1 MLIATWIILFIFV
14 VLSYFYYKKDLT
26 GPLFLLCAAMLLCFT
41 IVCMNYENWDMQVH
55 GFRFLTTITFVVA
68 IGSFFIGTLCSR
80 ALLSYRKNLLSDSRK
95 EGIMERTSGQYPYRL
110 FAALSLFF
118 LMAYCFV
125 KFQGVSLSS
134 FSSFRASLRE
144 IYSADK
150 EYNFFT
156 TQLFEI
162 LVAIGYISM
171 HRLVLDKFVHKKKIN
186 FMVFVPLGS
195 FMIYALLS
203 TDRNILIRFFLFGVL
218 LFMTT
223 YEWKKSVF
231 ARNKKLLVKVGAIV
245 AVFALVFWAFGRMKN
260 YKSNFE
266 RSIGIYAGSGLYAYN
281 LWLEDFDE
289 DYTEGKHSFSVV
301 QNTLAA
307 VGIGQ
312 ESDVPHNSEYIIYE
326 SPNGYTFATNI
337 YSTFRPY
344 YQDFGMAGVAI
355 IPGLMGVLFE
365 FLYLLNKKD
374 KFGFWWIFYTSHVY
388 PVVYYPILEQFL
400 KRFHFGLVY
409 EIWWLVFFYFLVYA
423 KEGLWRVKV
432 SAQQ

>member
-1 MLIATWIILFIFV
+1 
-14 VLSYFYYKKDLT
+14 
-26 GPLFLLCAAMLLCFT
+26 
-41 IVCMNYENWDMQVH
+41 
-55 GFRFLTTITFVVA
+55 
-68 IGSFFIGTLCSR
+68 
-80 ALLSYRKNLLSDSRK
+80 
-95 EGIMERTSGQYPYRL
+95 
-110 FAALSLFF
+110 
-118 LMAYCFV
+118 
-125 KFQGVSLSS
+125 
-134 FSSFRASLRE
+134 
-144 IYSADK
+144 
-150 EYNFFT
+150 
-156 TQLFEI
+156 
-162 LVAIGYISM
+162 
-171 HRLVLDKFVHKKKIN
+171 
-186 FMVFVPLGS
+186 MVFVPLGS
-195 FMIYALLS
+195 FLIYALLS
-203 TDRNILIRFFLFGVL
+203 TDRNILIRFFLFGLL

-231 ARNKKLLVKVGAIV
+231 ARNKKLLIKVGAIV

-289 DYTEGKHSFSVV
+289 DYTYGKHSFSVV